1 MERREV
7 DVAQP
12 AWLEQM
18 QRLDPILRPLFRRI
32 RAAHDEGDYETRDRL
47 LHEVEKL
54 RPPLE
59 LR

>member
-12 AWLEQM
+12 AWLERL
-18 QRLDPILRPLFRRI
+18 QRLDHVPPPLFRRI

-47 LHEVEKL
+47 LGEAEKR
-54 RPPLE
+54 RP
-59 LR
+59 